1 MLMAMNDIDSVE
13 ETMIVVNATLRSKS
27 EEAQGWKLVWDIPSF
42 NSNYDTDTNRISP
55 DLASRF
61 TVGNP
66 YTIELV
72 RQNLKRN
79 KDGSYKDGTRQY
91 DYYWGIL
98 GLSAPGTQPSPT
110 PEPPVSSSEEVKRRS
125 IERQTALIQA
135 TLLGAAHVSA
145 GNAQFKASDIIEV
158 ADAFHAWIEAQRE
171 G

>member
-1 MLMAMNDIDSVE
+1 MSMNDIDSVE

-27 EEAQGWKLVWDIPSF
+27 EEAQGWKLIWDIPSF
-42 NSNYDTDTNRISP
+42 NSNYDTDTNRIS
-55 DLASRF
+55 LEQASRF

-79 KDGSYKDGTRQY
+79 KDGSYKDGSRRY
-91 DYYWGIL
+91 DYYWGLL
-98 GLSAPGTQPSPT
+98 GLTEPGTQPTPT
-110 PEPPVSSSEEVKRRS
+110 SGPAVASSQDPTRRS

-145 GNAQFKASDIIEV
+145 GTPLEALDVLKV
-158 ADAFHAWIEAQRE
+158 ADVFHAWIQGNQA
-171 G
+171 

>member
-1 MLMAMNDIDSVE
+1 MAMNDIDSVE

-135 TLLGAAHVSA
+135 TLLGAAHVTA
-145 GNAQFKASDIIEV
+145 GTPFQAQDVLTV